1 MGKNRLILEFTEFNS
16 QRMNPDTSQ
25 MAVAVDNPQLSINAF
40 DKHLDKVRTAISNL
54 EGIVK
59 NLTTSSTFRSLRSML
74 SLEDQNIDKLKILRI
89 TSNDRVNYDVYI
101 SFIVNDK
108 EYFGVIKNILNQ
120 IPRLVSEIFKDN
132 ELIQSKEWRVK
143 IEGLIIKT
151 VKSWLKPD
159 IGEYTLLKTQILCI
173 NNNTGNDLLLR
184 EGSNVKVIRSIENV
198 ITIEF
203 DNKFFNLTGD
213 NFIYFNY
220 WFKPLNNLK

>member
-1 MGKNRLILEFTEFNS
+1 MIKNRLILEFTEFNA

-74 SLEDQNIDKLKILRI
+74 SLEHQNIDKLKILRI
-89 TSNDRVNYDVYI
+89 ISNDRVNYDVYI
-101 SFIVNDK
+101 SFLVNDN
-108 EYFGVIKNILNQ
+108 EYFGVVKNILNPL
-120 IPRLVSEIFKDN
+120 PRLVSEVFKDTN
-132 ELIQSKEWRVK
+132 LVQSKEWRVK

-151 VKSWLKPD
+151 IKVWLKPE
-159 IGEYTLLKTQILCI
+159 IGEYTLLKNQILCT
-173 NNNTGNDLLLR
+173 NNITGEDILLN
-184 EGSNVKVIRSIENV
+184 GGTDVKVIRSMENS
-198 ITIEF
+198 ITIEY
-203 DNKFFNLTGD
+203 DNKFYNLTGD

-220 WFKPLNNLK
+220 WFKNKK

>member
-1 MGKNRLILEFTEFNS
+1 MIKNRLILEFTEFNA

-74 SLEDQNIDKLKILRI
+74 SLEHQNIDKLKILRI
-89 TSNDRVNYDVYI
+89 ISNDRVNYDVYV
-101 SFIVNDK
+101 SFLVNDN
-108 EYFGVIKNILNQ
+108 EYFGVVKNILNPL
-120 IPRLVSEIFKDN
+120 PRLVSEVFKDTN
-132 ELIQSKEWRVK
+132 LVQSKEWRVK

-151 VKSWLKPD
+151 IKVWLKPE
-159 IGEYTLLKTQILCI
+159 IGEYTLLKNQILCT
-173 NNNTGNDLLLR
+173 NNITGENILLN
-184 EGSNVKVIRSIENV
+184 GGTDIKVIRSMETS
-198 ITIEF
+198 ITIEY
-203 DNKFFNLTGD
+203 DNKFYNLTGD

-220 WFKPLNNLK
+220 WFKNKK